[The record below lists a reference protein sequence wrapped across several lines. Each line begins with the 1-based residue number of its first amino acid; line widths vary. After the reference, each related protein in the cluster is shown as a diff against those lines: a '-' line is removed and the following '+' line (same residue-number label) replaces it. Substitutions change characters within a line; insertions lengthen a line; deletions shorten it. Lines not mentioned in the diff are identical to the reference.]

1 MNLLISLYDRTG
13 NWSRPYLEAG
23 WFVLRIDQQAK
34 PYQDENRITRNI
46 DILDWD
52 YKYDYSNI
60 LFASM
65 HHAELNVIILAAQPC
80 DRYALCGNKHK
91 AVNLFNGEFD
101 EAQKLVAKTKEII
114 DYFNPFAWA
123 LENPKTDIHKKNT
136 WIGQRPKYVFNPC
149 DFAGYSPNPDDDR
162 YNKETW
168 LFGKFNDPVKKRLEP
183 FTKESPIWRDH
194 GGKSLET
201 KNARSITPLGF
212 SYAFYEANRL
222 TPTLV
227 PGGMK

>member
-13 NWSRPYLEAG
+13 NWSRPYREAG
-23 WFVLRIDQQAK
+23 WTVMQ
-34 PYQDENRITRNI
+34 I
-46 DILDWD
+46 DIQNGWNVYNWD
-52 YKYDYSNI
+52 FRNTDVRGYEK
-60 LFASM
+60 
-65 HHAELNVIILAAQPC
+65 IIVLAAAPC
-80 DRYALCGNKHK
+80 TDYAVSGAKHFEEKDRDGRTAESQNLIKH
-91 AVNLFNGEFD
+91 
-101 EAQKLVAKTKEII
+101 TKDII
-114 DYFNPFAWA
+114 DFFNPHAWS
-123 LENPKTDIHKKNT
+123 LENPKTRIHKLNP

-212 SYAFYEANRL
+212 AYAFYEQNH
-222 TPTLV
+222 
-227 PGGMK
+227 